1 MVKKAAAKPSGIL
14 TLDERQQIVDAALML
29 LQEVYVH
36 LPLKRAM
43 HAINPVQR
51 LKLLSQQLDVIDER
65 RFHNEMLSIFLRLR
79 DLHTNYIL
87 PEPLN
92 SHTAFLPFRV
102 EQFFQDG
109 EPRYV
114 VTSTFSHTPSPS
126 FVPGVIVTH
135 WNGIPINRAVD
146 LNADNEAGSN
156 PAARHARGLAAL
168 TIRWLGMSLEP
179 DEDWVDITYHPHG
192 KPSAV
197 EGVRFQWQLFSR
209 STEKLG
215 VEKARGNK
223 ATATAIGLDK
233 KAEVE
238 RQVRKLLFQGTA
250 PVIAAKRRETLPSMF
265 PDVFPRCGDVTVK
278 GKKYGYIRIATFDVE
293 DDQAFIDEFNKLVS
307 QLSPEGL
314 IIDVRGN
321 GGGLVLAGERL
332 LQCLTPKHIEPE
344 KFHFI
349 NSSTTL
355 RVATNQGFERWKD
368 SIVHATEIGADYS
381 QGFSLLADEAYNDI
395 GQTYQGPVVLIID
408 ALCYSTTDIF
418 AAGFQD
424 HGIGTILGASAN
436 TGAGGANVWDYGL
449 LQEFLDGSDSRLP
462 PLPKRADFRVAVR
475 RTTRVGTQSGVPLEE
490 LGVQPDVF
498 HKLTYKDVMEGNV
511 DLINRAARI
520 LDSKPKQSLTASMV
534 KGTGGVWLVEFMAS
548 NIDRVDI
555 LLNGRPEE
563 SVDVGKNRKAYSAS
577 LPKKRILKKGNVI
590 ELRGFRDS
598 ELIVSTRVSFPT

>member
-1 MVKKAAAKPSGIL
+1 MAKKAAAKPPGIL
-14 TLDERQQIVDAALML
+14 SLKERRQIVDAALML

-51 LKLLSQQLDVIDER
+51 LKLLLQQVDVIDER
-65 RFHNEMLSIFLRLR
+65 QFHNEMLSIFLRLR

-102 EQFFQDG
+102 EQFFENG
-109 EPRYV
+109 NPRYV
-114 VTSTFSHTPSPS
+114 VTSTFSQTPSPT

-135 WNGIPINRAVD
+135 WNGIPIDRAVD
-146 LNADNEAGSN
+146 INADNEAGSN

-192 KPSAV
+192 NPSAV
-197 EGVRFQWQLFSR
+197 AGVRFQWQLFSR

-215 VEKARGNK
+215 VEKAK
-223 ATATAIGLDK
+223 KKKDTATAIGLDK
-233 KAEVE
+233 RAEVE
-238 RQVRKLLFQGTA
+238 RQVRRLLFQSSA
-250 PVIAAKRRETLPSMF
+250 PVIAAKRRATLPSAF

-293 DDQAFIDEFNKLVS
+293 NDQAFIEEFNRLVS

-355 RVATNQGFERWKD
+355 RVAANPGFEQWKD
-368 SIVHATEIGADYS
+368 SIAHATEIGADYS
-381 QGFSLLADEAYNDI
+381 QGFPLLADDAYNDI

-424 HGIGTILGASAN
+424 HGIGTILGVNAN

-449 LQEFLDGSDSRLP
+449 LQQFLDDSESHLP
-462 PLPKRADFRVAVR
+462 SLPKGADFRVAIR
-475 RTTRVGTQSGVPLEE
+475 RTTRVGKQSGVPLEE
-490 LGVQPDVF
+490 LGVQPNKQHDP
-498 HKLTYKDVMEGNV
+498 TYRDVMEGNV
-511 DLINRAARI
+511 DLINFAAGI
-520 LDSKPKQSLTASMV
+520 LALEEKQSLTASAV
-534 KGTGGVWLVEFMAS
+534 KQPRGVWLIEFRAS
-548 NIDRVDI
+548 NMDRVDVF
-555 LLNGRPEE
+555 LNGRPEE
-563 SVDVGKNRKAYSAS
+563 SVDVRKNRKAYSAM
-577 LPKKRILKKGNVI
+577 LPKKRIQKSSNLV
-590 ELRGFRDS
+590 ELRGFRDG
-598 ELIVSTRVSFPT
+598 ELVVSTRVHFPT